1 MNRSSRSQM
10 FEVDVDVLK
19 NFEMFTG
26 KHLCW
31 SLFLI
36 ERPATLLNRCFPVNI
51 AKFFKKQLFY

>member
-1 MNRSSRSQM
+1 M